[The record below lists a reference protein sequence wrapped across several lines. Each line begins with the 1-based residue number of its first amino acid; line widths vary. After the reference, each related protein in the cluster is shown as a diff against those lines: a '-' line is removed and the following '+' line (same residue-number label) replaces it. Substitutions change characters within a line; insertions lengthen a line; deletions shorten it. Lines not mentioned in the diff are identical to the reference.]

1 MTSPKVSYQKCSDLI
16 VGELLKG
23 FSALKL
29 IIGEPLKISNR
40 NISKVFSKHDIGF
53 SDLLLKGDPL
63 KVY

>member
-1 MTSPKVSYQKCSDLI
+1 MTSLKVSYQKCSDLI
-16 VGELLKG
+16 V
-23 FSALKL
+23 AKL